1 MDHKPEG
8 WLYTRRREIDRVKRA
23 ASRTEQS
30 LLAQED
36 ERLHQE
42 FAAHTAAKRQAEFT
56 DDLRFIR
63 EISTFGIERYNV
75 PSPTD
80 QIDGRVA
87 WEVYLGAVRGFLAE
101 FPQGY
106 ASSAL
111 FSLLG
116 LEGVRQKLL
125 SYAQEWES
133 HLPAY
138 YRVMK
143 DASAYQHIF
152 ERAEQD
158 MCAHKKPDY
167 QLLRS
172 YAMYKTWLHDD
183 SFENFSRAYSETC
196 ASAVTLIIEG
206 PIQLYLMIADDH
218 MQIILKAL
226 TVKRISDLFSQ
237 NGIADMMHLGTYMQR
252 GVQKSRLIPIGIAYA
267 KMLADEYLK
276 DWKEDMAELRSH
288 YNTVE
293 KRNRFIHVF
302 EQGTFFSS

>member
-1 MDHKPEG
+1 MDHKTQG
-8 WLYTRRREIDRVKRA
+8 WSYTTKREIGRLKRA

-42 FAAHTAAKRQAEFT
+42 FAAPIAAKRQAEFT
-56 DDLRFIR
+56 DDLRFIHD
-63 EISTFGIERYNV
+63 ISMFGAQRYNFL
-75 PSPTD
+75 SPTD

-106 ASSAL
+106 VSSAL

-125 SYAQEWES
+125 SYAQEWET

-152 ERAEQD
+152 NRAEQD
-158 MCAHKKPDY
+158 MCAHKKSDY

-183 SFENFSRAYSETC
+183 SFENFARAYSEACT
-196 ASAVTLIIEG
+196 SAVTLIIEG

-218 MQIILKAL
+218 MQIILKSL
-226 TVKRISDLFSQ
+226 TIKRISDLFSA
-237 NGIADMMHLGTYMQR
+237 NGIADMVHLGTYVLR
-252 GVQKSRLIPIGIAYA
+252 GVQKSRLIPIGISFA
-267 KMLADEYLK
+267 KMLTCEYLK
-276 DWKEDMAELRSH
+276 DWNEDMSELRSQ
-288 YNTVE
+288 YATVE
-293 KRNRFIHVF
+293 KRNRFIHAF
-302 EQGTFFSS
+302 EQGAFFSS